1 MRLIVIRHGESV
13 YNDQKRFTGQADV
26 PLSPLGKRQAA
37 ALGERLAG
45 EHLDAIVSSDLLRAR
60 DTAEA
65 IASYH
70 ALPVYEDSDLREL
83 ALGEWEGLTY
93 AEVLARDADRLA
105 QWRADPTTFTPP
117 GGESV
122 ATLRDRITCALERW
136 QSRCPQGSVVW
147 VTHGGLIGVL
157 LCHVLEM
164 DLKRRWQ
171 FRHENASIHEL
182 ELRGERVII
191 ARLNDTAHVPRKGD
205 ESDTAD

>member
-83 ALGEWEGLTY
+83 ALGEWK
-93 AEVLARDADRLA
+93 VLPSRKC
-105 QWRADPTTFTPP
+105 WRGMRT
-117 GGESV
+117 GW
-122 ATLRDRITCALERW
+122 RN
-136 QSRCPQGSVVW
+136 
-147 VTHGGLIGVL
+147 GGLILPHSL
-157 LCHVLEM
+157 LQAGSRSPL
-164 DLKRRWQ
+164 
-171 FRHENASIHEL
+171 FATA
-182 ELRGERVII
+182 LR
-191 ARLNDTAHVPRKGD
+191 ARLSGGNPGTRKAASCG
-205 ESDTAD
+205 